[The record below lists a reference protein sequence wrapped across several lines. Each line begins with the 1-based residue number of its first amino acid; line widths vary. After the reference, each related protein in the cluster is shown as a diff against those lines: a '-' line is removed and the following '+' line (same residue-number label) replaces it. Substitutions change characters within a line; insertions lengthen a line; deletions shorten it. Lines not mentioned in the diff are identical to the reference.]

1 MDSDTFIETIVGIL
15 LIGGTS
21 MTIKIHILNY
31 LTFLHQAGI
40 EKFKTSDI
48 QNLSERSVRFAKGS
62 GRRRLGSP
70 STYERTFRQLR
81 QDGKIIVERKRGI
94 KNEAEATWIIKEV
107 K

>member
-1 MDSDTFIETIVGIL
+1 
-15 LIGGTS
+15 
-21 MTIKIHILNY
+21 MTIKTHIVNY
-31 LTFLHQAGI
+31 LTFIYETGI
-40 EKFKTSDI
+40 AKFKTSDI

-81 QDGKIIVERKRGI
+81 QDGKVIVKRKRGI
-94 KNEAEATWIIKEV
+94 KNEAEATLIIKES

>member
-1 MDSDTFIETIVGIL
+1 
-15 LIGGTS
+15 

-31 LTFLHQAGI
+31 LTFLSQAGI